1 MGLYEG
7 TGPAAEPTFE
17 PADPLTDVAAVIGN
31 APRMLTQEVLNRLA
45 ERRPDAYLAW
55 GPVDLKKA
63 LEPYGAEPYKSGG
76 KSTVARD
83 RVQDAILE
91 RLAEDVDDEGGDDI

>member
-1 MGLYEG
+1 M
-7 TGPAAEPTFE
+7 
-17 PADPLTDVAAVIGN
+17 
-31 APRMLTQEVLNRLA
+31 
-45 ERRPDAYLAW
+45 

-63 LEPYGAEPYKSGG
+63 LEPFGAELDKSGG

-91 RLAEDVDDEGGDDI
+91 RLADDADDEGGDDI